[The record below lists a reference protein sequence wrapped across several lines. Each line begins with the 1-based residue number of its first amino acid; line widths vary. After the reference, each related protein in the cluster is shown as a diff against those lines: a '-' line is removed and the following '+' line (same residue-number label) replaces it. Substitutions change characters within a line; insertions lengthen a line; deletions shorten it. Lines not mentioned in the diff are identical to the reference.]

1 MKEVNYIIKIKIDI
15 KLEEFKNIVKEKFN
29 INNITII
36 YYFTDFGTK
45 IYVKNELDFK
55 NSLKQKILKFYI
67 SNEIEDKKVINEN
80 INIFKMSEPNK
91 NYNNILINNK
101 NSNNDIIYKEINST
115 KNKFN
120 NFLYEE
126 ESNVELVTTK
136 KKEIKE
142 LLNHFA
148 SISYIS
154 NNINTGDIINNV
166 VHLSDLMNEQN
177 IIEKKNEPDK
187 FLDCDSILKYPGLI
201 SDDFGEKEKL
211 FILALI
217 SKVLSEKGINVGIYT
232 DKKNNQNLDG
242 ATLQYLFN
250 GFTEKKKYVL
260 QFDLEKEKNDVL
272 LQKGDEL
279 TNFIEEWKQKISE
292 RLSIDIKELFLVNP
306 KNKEGLCLDM
316 VSNEAKIE
324 YNKLRDFKEIKN
336 VEEKSLIEGCQLS
349 TDIFEP
355 RFNNKD
361 PNWGKGEKIG
371 GKEYKPPKGWFGYA
385 LKVSK
390 KYDNGNDNWLN
401 YSNSDGVFATAYL
414 GLSNI
419 YGNKD
424 NLNKFLNEIKI
435 PEVLKFG
442 YEQTY
447 KNDANIE
454 SNSKEEYQ
462 KCGNGVYLF
471 QDPNIAE
478 NAASIIDIGGVRY
491 KILLMCRVS
500 PKKIR
505 TPEGFED
512 CWILN
517 PTPAEVRPYRILIK
531 KIFQSPMSGASQNDI
546 KVFDKSPDYFNDIIQ
561 KKDTA
566 FLSKNKSKFNNDE
579 FVINLYTSNDYK
591 YINNYL
597 REGKISDNS
606 KYTEDEIKSWVWC
619 LHKALTTRKSNVNN
633 SSTFY
638 RGVSRKFPDYGVG
651 KKFILSEFTSVSE
664 DKNVALHFASNKT
677 LFVVRIEKND
687 TSHYYCNNI
696 GKISKYP
703 NEKEI
708 LITSNCTF
716 HITKKEIDTE
726 NSVEVIYL
734 TCEGYL
740 NK

>member
-491 KILLMCRVS
+491 KILLMCRIS

-512 CWILN
+512 C
-517 PTPAEVRPYRILIK
+517 
-531 KIFQSPMSGASQNDI
+531 
-546 KVFDKSPDYFNDIIQ
+546 
-561 KKDTA
+561 
-566 FLSKNKSKFNNDE
+566 
-579 FVINLYTSNDYK
+579 
-591 YINNYL
+591 
-597 REGKISDNS
+597 
-606 KYTEDEIKSWVWC
+606 
-619 LHKALTTRKSNVNN
+619 
-633 SSTFY
+633 
-638 RGVSRKFPDYGVG
+638 
-651 KKFILSEFTSVSE
+651 
-664 DKNVALHFASNKT
+664 
-677 LFVVRIEKND
+677 
-687 TSHYYCNNI
+687 
-696 GKISKYP
+696 
-703 NEKEI
+703 
-708 LITSNCTF
+708 
-716 HITKKEIDTE
+716 
-726 NSVEVIYL
+726 
-734 TCEGYL
+734 
-740 NK
+740 